1 MVVSSPVPASV
12 SASFDWMTYW
22 NLLSL
27 SGWKPA
33 AAEYRF
39 AEGKETTP

>member
-27 SGWKPA
+27 LQLEAP

-39 AEGKETTP
+39 AEGKETPL